1 MEKSKLQSFI
11 NRYYL
16 AGNCEAVTVKANG
29 QSVNCELIDVD
40 QTVVG
45 KVKWKT
51 DPFMSGELGINHTGA
66 LTKMLSAVGEKIDIE
81 VNDAQGKNYAMKIKE
96 GSTTMTFMLADTSVI
111 PAVPTINAEPEYEVV
126 IDINDEFVNKGIGK
140 INKFLDKSIE
150 KGKMTADDKKKIIS
164 HIKGT
169 TKLED
174 LKDVDLV
181 IEAIFENIKVKKEL
195 FSDLDKICKKE
206 TILASNTST
215 IPITDLASV
224 TSRPESFIGMHF
236 MNPVPIM
243 KLVEVI
249 RGLRTDDKT
258 TKLIKELSEKMGKIP
273 VEVNDGPGFVS
284 NRVLIPMIN
293 EAVFCLMDGTGTA
306 EAIDN
311 VMKLG
316 MNHPMGPLALADL
329 IGLDV
334 CLDIMNVLYE
344 GFNDSKYRPCP
355 LLKKM
360 VQAGNLGRKTGKG
373 FYDYTK

>member
-1 MEKSKLQSFI
+1 MVVKKI
-11 NRYYL
+11 GVIG
-16 AGNCEAVTVKANG
+16 AGQMGHGIALVAAKAG
-29 QSVNCELIDVD
+29 
-40 QTVVG
+40 
-45 KVKWKT
+45 
-51 DPFMSGELGINHTGA
+51 F
-66 LTKMLSAVGEKIDIE
+66 
-81 VNDAQGKNYAMKIKE
+81 
-96 GSTTMTFMLADTSVI
+96 
-111 PAVPTINAEPEYEVV
+111 EVV
-126 IDINDEFVNKGIGK
+126 LRDITDDFVQNGLNKIQR
-140 INKFLDKSIE
+140 FLDKSVE
-150 KGKMTADDKKKIIS
+150 KGKMSSDEKKKILS
-164 HIKGT
+164 YIKGT
-169 TKLED
+169 TKLDD
-174 LKDVDLV
+174 LKDADLA
-181 IEAIFENIKVKKEL
+181 IEAIFENVKVKKEL
-195 FSDLDKICKKE
+195 FRDLDKICKKE

-224 TSRPESFIGMHF
+224 TGRPESFIGMHF

-249 RGLRTDDKT
+249 RGLRTDDQT
-258 TKLIKELSEKMGKIP
+258 TKIIKELAEKMGKIP

-293 EAVFCLMDGTGTA
+293 EAVFCFMDGTGTA

-316 MNHPMGPLALADL
+316 MNHPMGPLELADL

-373 FYDYTK
+373 FYDYSK

>member
-1 MEKSKLQSFI
+1 MVVKKIGIIGAGQMGHGIALVAAKAGFDIILQDIKDDF
-11 NRYYL
+11 
-16 AGNCEAVTVKANG
+16 VK
-29 QSVNCELIDVD
+29 
-40 QTVVG
+40 
-45 KVKWKT
+45 
-51 DPFMSGELGINHTGA
+51 
-66 LTKMLSAVGEKIDIE
+66 
-81 VNDAQGKNYAMKIKE
+81 
-96 GSTTMTFMLADTSVI
+96 
-111 PAVPTINAEPEYEVV
+111 
-126 IDINDEFVNKGIGK
+126 KGISK
-140 INKFLDKSIE
+140 IERFLDKSIE
-150 KGKMTADDKKKIIS
+150 KGKMTADEKKKVLS
-164 HIKGT
+164 HVKGT

-174 LKDVDLV
+174 LKDADLI
-181 IEAIFENIKVKKEL
+181 IEAIFENVKIKKEL
-195 FSDLDKICKKE
+195 FQDLDKICKKE
-206 TILASNTST
+206 TYFASNTST

-224 TSRPESFIGMHF
+224 TSRPEHFIGMHF

-249 RGLRTDDKT
+249 RGLKTDNQT
-258 TKLIKELSEKMGKIP
+258 TKLIKELAEKMGKIP

-316 MNHPMGPLALADL
+316 MNHPMGPLELADL

-360 VQAGNLGRKTGKG
+360 VQAGALGRKTGRG
-373 FYDYTK
+373 FYDYSR

>member
-1 MEKSKLQSFI
+1 MAIKKI
-11 NRYYL
+11 GVIG
-16 AGNCEAVTVKANG
+16 AGQMGHGIALVAAKAGFDVILRDIKDDFVQKGMVK
-29 QSVNCELIDVD
+29 
-40 QTVVG
+40 
-45 KVKWKT
+45 
-51 DPFMSGELGINHTGA
+51 
-66 LTKMLSAVGEKIDIE
+66 IE
-81 VNDAQGKNYAMKIKE
+81 R
-96 GSTTMTFMLADTSVI
+96 
-111 PAVPTINAEPEYEVV
+111 
-126 IDINDEFVNKGIGK
+126 
-140 INKFLDKSIE
+140 FLDKSIE
-150 KGKMTADDKKKIIS
+150 KGKMTADEKKKVLS
-164 HIKGT
+164 HVKGT

-181 IEAIFENIKVKKEL
+181 IEAIFENVKIKKEL
-195 FSDLDKICKKE
+195 FQELDNICKKE
-206 TILASNTST
+206 TYLASNTST

-224 TSRPESFIGMHF
+224 TNRSEHFIGMHF

-249 RGLRTDDKT
+249 RGLKTDDNT
-258 TKLIKELSEKMGKIP
+258 TKMIKELAEKMGKIP

-316 MNHPMGPLALADL
+316 MNHPMGPLELADL

-360 VQAGNLGRKTGKG
+360 VQAGALGRKTGIG
-373 FYDYTK
+373 FYDYSK

>member
-1 MEKSKLQSFI
+1 MAVKKI
-11 NRYYL
+11 GVIG
-16 AGNCEAVTVKANG
+16 AGQMGHGIALVAAKAGFNVILRDIKDEYVKKGMN
-29 QSVNCELIDVD
+29 
-40 QTVVG
+40 
-45 KVKWKT
+45 
-51 DPFMSGELGINHTGA
+51 
-66 LTKMLSAVGEKIDIE
+66 KIE
-81 VNDAQGKNYAMKIKE
+81 R
-96 GSTTMTFMLADTSVI
+96 
-111 PAVPTINAEPEYEVV
+111 
-126 IDINDEFVNKGIGK
+126 
-140 INKFLDKSIE
+140 FLDKSIE
-150 KGKMTADDKKKIIS
+150 KDKMNADEKKKILS
-164 HIKGT
+164 HLKGT

-181 IEAIFENIKVKKEL
+181 IEAIFENVKVKKQL
-195 FSDLDKICKKE
+195 FMDLDKICKKE
-206 TILASNTST
+206 TYFASNTST

-224 TSRPESFIGMHF
+224 TSRPQHFIGMHF

-249 RGLRTDDKT
+249 RGLRTDDET

-273 VEVNDGPGFVS
+273 VEVNDSPGFVS

-293 EAVFCLMDGTGTA
+293 EAVYCLQDGTGTA
-306 EAIDN
+306 ESIDN

-360 VQAGNLGRKTGKG
+360 VQGGYLGRKTGKG
-373 FYDYTK
+373 FYDYNK